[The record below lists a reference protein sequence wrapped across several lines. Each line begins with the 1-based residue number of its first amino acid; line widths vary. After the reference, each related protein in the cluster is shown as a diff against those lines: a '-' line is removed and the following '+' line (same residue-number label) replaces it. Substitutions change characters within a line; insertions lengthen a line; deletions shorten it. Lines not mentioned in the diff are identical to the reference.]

1 MPAYELEVSALRLF
15 HEIKKAKLQR
25 NADCNHLA
33 GETVYMIKLL
43 QQLPYWKQRLNI
55 HSAFNRHCSI
65 AFQMPSWTFLIFF
78 TTVPTYYVSHR
89 SRHYLYAD
97 VMHGNLPHTTMQF
110 ILIKVLYLQFGYPS
124 SQQPLPVPWLHLLMK
139 TNVTSLVQSLLME
152 WQCRIAPLHVS
163 GFHWKQIHTRLTFL
177 LKKKESQTLYTL
189 ITTWT
194 QFSLKITVIYNIYKS
209 AVILSKVYPLK
220 EKGWRYS

>member
-1 MPAYELEVSALRLF
+1 MPAYELEVSTLRLF

-33 GETVYMIKLL
+33 GEAVYVIKLL
-43 QQLPYWKQRLNI
+43 QQIPYWKQRLNV
-55 HSAFNRHCSI
+55 HSAFTRHCSI

-78 TTVPTYYVSHR
+78 TTVPTYYISHC
-89 SRHYLYAD
+89 SCHYLYAD
-97 VMHGNLPHTTMQF
+97 VMHENLSNTTMQF
-110 ILIKVLYLQFGYPS
+110 NLMEVLYLKLGYPS

-163 GFHWKQIHTRLTFL
+163 GFHWKQIQTRLTFL
-177 LKKKESQTLYTL
+177 LKKKESPTYTL
-189 ITTWT
+189 IITWT
-194 QFSLKITVIYNIYKS
+194 QFSLQITVIFNICKS
-209 AVILSKVYPLK
+209 AIILNKVYPLK
-220 EKGWRYS
+220 KRGWRYS